1 MRRSH
6 FLIAGGAVAGVI
18 GLASAA
24 TMTVYAPHAPAFDD
38 RPPPDHLEP
47 DAMRADL
54 ETFAR
59 TVVEVGT
66 APFATSSPKSF
77 DAARA
82 QAQAACSTRLPVA
95 EFWRHAA
102 RMAAALN
109 DGHVAIEPTFF
120 VSYMQH
126 GGRILPLELTVDA
139 GGALIATRD
148 LSAESG
154 LPRGSRIVAV
164 DGRPAESIVAE
175 AVAVS
180 GGQRLVLQRAFARPL
195 RALFALDGPRDRY
208 EVTYRAPGGEERI
221 ARIAAATGDEM
232 QKRRGAFERVRVPY
246 RFRMLSDGIARID
259 YDSCEDKPRF
269 KAFLAETFTRI
280 QAKRPRAVVVDL
292 RRNGGGATSVNDEL
306 FPYVTDRPYEQYHVM
321 RVRASARLKHELGIV
336 KYASTYGPFA
346 TFAPNGMMTDFVLGR
361 PSRPPAQSLRYDGPV
376 YYLIGTRTFSS
387 ALSCALAVKDFG
399 LGTLVGEETGEPAL
413 STGETYSFQLPNSR
427 LNAWVTTKL
436 FLPSKPH
443 PNGEGVVPDIHA
455 PTTPHDLAQGRDPG
469 LEAIRKRLA

>member
-1 MRRSH
+1 LRRSR
-6 FLIAGGAVAGVI
+6 FLIAGGVVAGAI

-24 TMTVYAPHAPAFDD
+24 TATVYAPHSAPFDD

-47 DAMRADL
+47 REMRADL

-59 TVVEVGT
+59 TVREVGT
-66 APFATSSPKSF
+66 DPFATSSPGRF

-82 QAQAACSTRLPVA
+82 QAEAACTTRLPIA

-102 RMAAALN
+102 RLAAALN

-120 VSYMQH
+120 LNYVQG

-139 GGALIATRD
+139 DGALIAARD

-154 LPRGSRIVAV
+154 LPRGSQIVAV
-164 DGRPAESIVAE
+164 NGRSAESIVDE
-175 AVAVS
+175 AIALN
-180 GGQRLVLQRAFARPL
+180 GGQRLTLRRAFARPQ

-208 EVTYRAPGGEERI
+208 EVTYRAPGGEQRL
-221 ARIAAATGDEM
+221 ARIAAATAEEM

-246 RFRMLSDGIARID
+246 RFRMLSDGIGRID
-259 YDSCEDKPRF
+259 YDACEDKPRF
-269 KAFLAETFTRI
+269 KKFLAETFTRI
-280 QAKRPRAVVVDL
+280 RATRPRALVVDL
-292 RRNGGGATSVNDEL
+292 RRNGGGASSLNDEL
-306 FPYVTDRPYEQYHVM
+306 FAYVTDRPYEQYHVM
-321 RVRASARLKHELGIV
+321 RVRASARLKHELGIIR
-336 KYASTYGPFA
+336 YASMYGPLA
-346 TFAPNGMMTDFVLGR
+346 VFAPNGMVTDLALGR
-361 PSRPPAQSLRYDGPV
+361 PSRPPSTPLRYDGPV

-436 FLPSKPH
+436 FLPSKAH
-443 PNGEGVVPDIHA
+443 PKGEGVVPDVHA
-455 PTTPHDLAQGRDPG
+455 PTTPQDLARGRDPG

>member
-1 MRRSH
+1 
-6 FLIAGGAVAGVI
+6 
-18 GLASAA
+18 
-24 TMTVYAPHAPAFDD
+24 MTVYAPHPPPVDD

-54 ETFAR
+54 RAFAR

-66 APFATSSPKSF
+66 APFATSSQAQF

-82 QAQAACSTRLPVA
+82 AAEAACSTRLPVA
-95 EFWRHAA
+95 QFWRHAA

-109 DGHVAIEPTFF
+109 DGHVGIEPTFF
-120 VSYMQH
+120 VSYVQR

-139 GGALIATRD
+139 DGALIAARD

-154 LPRGSRIVAV
+154 LPRGSQIVAIN
-164 DGRPAESIVAE
+164 GLSAESIVAE

-180 GGQRLVLQRAFARPL
+180 GGQRLVLRRAFARPL
-195 RALFALDGPRDRY
+195 RAVFALDGPRDRY
-208 EVTYRAPGGEERI
+208 DVTYRAPGGEERV
-221 ARIAAATGDEM
+221 ARIAAATADDM
-232 QKRRGAFERVRVPY
+232 QKRRSAFERVRVPY
-246 RFRMLSDGIARID
+246 RFSMLSDGIARID

-269 KAFLAETFTRI
+269 EKFLAETFTQI

-292 RRNGGGATSVNDEL
+292 RRNGGGASSLNDEL
-306 FPYVTDRPYEQYHVM
+306 FAYVTDRPYEQYHVM
-321 RVRASARLKHELGIV
+321 RVRASARLKHELGIIA
-336 KYASTYGPFA
+336 YASKYGPLA
-346 TFAPNGMMTDFVLGR
+346 TFAPSGMVTDLSLGR
-361 PSRPPAQSLRYDGPV
+361 PSRPRAVSLRYDGPV